1 MKKSSHIVFLL
12 LSCCSLFGQVQ
23 IGTDI
28 LGENP
33 NDDFGSGVAISE
45 DGTIVAIGA
54 HRRNNQQGIVE
65 VYKIVNG
72 QWELMGSKIEGP
84 SDNSWFGTSV
94 ALTPMGDRLIVGSY
108 HWNIAMIYDFVGND
122 WSLNGE
128 IALGNPSSVISF
140 GHAVDISYDG
150 STVAISATH
159 HPQSHIHRGIVNIYK
174 EINNQWIQLGDG
186 IVGEADKDQSGWDI
200 DLTQNGNTIAI
211 SSISNSTNGDDSGQV
226 RIFTYDGNTW
236 NQKANSLYGAS
247 QHVSFGWKIDM
258 SEDGRYLVVGAPID
272 WTGTET
278 IYHYAEVFEFANGN
292 WIPKGERIYGLKDQN
307 FGYDVAISND
317 GNRIAV
323 SVPQS
328 SDCPIQIFDFKDTHW
343 ELVGSISH
351 EAEYS
356 TLGVSI
362 AMNPSGG
369 TLIGTSRTP
378 EGFAV
383 IYALDELNQPEC
395 LIEVPENEEEEG
407 DSILIYFPNIVNLN
421 SNNDVNAIFFG
432 QSVMNLPYSI
442 EVFDRWGNLVFKN
455 TQATTNNMADGWS
468 PENNAIQGVFAYIV
482 RYNNGVKEVVL
493 SGDITIIK

>member
-1 MKKSSHIVFLL
+1 MNKCSYIVLLL

-33 NDDFGSGVAISE
+33 NDEFGSGVAISA

-72 QWELMGSKIEGP
+72 DWELMGSKIEGP

-94 ALTPMGDRLIVGSY
+94 ALTPMGNRLIVGSY

-128 IALGNPSSVISF
+128 IALGNPSVIHF
-140 GHAVDISYDG
+140 GYAVDISHDG

-159 HPQSHIHRGIVNIYK
+159 HPQGHIHRGIVNIYK

-186 IVGEADKDQSGWDI
+186 IVGEFDKDASGYDI

-211 SSISNSTNGDDSGQV
+211 SSIGNSTNGDDSGQV
-226 RIFTYDGNTW
+226 RIFTYDGNSW

-247 QHVSFGWKIDM
+247 AHVSFGHSIDM
-258 SEDGRYLVVGAPID
+258 SENGRYLVVGAPIN
-272 WTGTET
+272 WTSFESF
-278 IYHYAEVFEFANGN
+278 YHYAEVYEFANGN
-292 WIPKGERIYGLKDQN
+292 WKLKGEKIYGQLDQN

-328 SDCPIQIFDFKDTHW
+328 SDCPIQIYDFNGTNW
-343 ELVGSISH
+343 ELVASISH
-351 EAEYS
+351 DDEFN
-356 TLGVSI
+356 TLGFSI
-362 AMNPSGG
+362 AMNPSGRI
-369 TLIGTSRTP
+369 LVGTSRTP
-378 EGFAV
+378 DGFAV
-383 IYALDELNQPEC
+383 IYSLDELNKPEC
-395 LIEVPENEEEEG
+395 LIEVPENEEEED
-407 DSILIYFPNIVNLN
+407 DSILIYFANIVNVN
-421 SNNDVNAIFFG
+421 SNNNVNAIFFG
-432 QSVMNLPYSI
+432 QSGMNIPYSI

-455 TQATTNNMADGWS
+455 ANATTNNMADGWS
-468 PENNAIQGVFAYIV
+468 PENNVIQGVYAYIV

>member
-1 MKKSSHIVFLL
+1 MYKYLQIPLLL

-23 IGTDI
+23 IGADI

-65 VYKIVNG
+65 VYKNVNG
-72 QWELMGSKIEGP
+72 HWELMGSKIEGP

-94 ALTPMGDRLIVGSY
+94 ALTPSGNRLIVGSY
-108 HWNIAMIYDFVGND
+108 HWNIAMIYDFIGND

-128 IALGNPSSVISF
+128 IALGNPSWVISF
-140 GHAVDISYDG
+140 GHAVDISHDG

-211 SSISNSTNGDDSGQV
+211 SSIGNSTHGDDSGQV
-226 RIFTYDGNTW
+226 RIFTYDGNAW

-247 QHVSFGWKIDM
+247 QHVRFGWKIDM

-272 WTGTET
+272 WTGTWT
-278 IYHYAEVFEFANGN
+278 FYHYAEVFEFVNGN
-292 WIPKGERIYGLKDQN
+292 WIPKGERIYGLKDHN

-323 SVPQS
+323 SAPQD
-328 SDCPIQIFDFKDTHW
+328 SDCPIRIYDYKVTNW

-351 EAEYS
+351 NTEFN
-356 TLGVSI
+356 TLGFSI
-362 AMNPSGG
+362 AMNPGG
-369 TLIGTSRTP
+369 KILVGTSRTP
-378 EGFAV
+378 DGFAV
-383 IYALDELNQPEC
+383 IYSLDELKKPNCPSED
-395 LIEVPENEEEEG
+395 EENENEENNLT
-407 DSILIYFPNIVNLN
+407 SIYFPNIISINPNLDIN
-421 SNNDVNAIFFG
+421 SIFYG
-432 QSVMNLPYSI
+432 QSAAHLNYSI
-442 EVFDRWGNLVFKN
+442 EIFDRWGNLIFKN
-455 TQATTNNMADGWS
+455 DKATTNDMTEGWS
-468 PENNAIQGVFAYIV
+468 PKNNVIQGVYMYRV
-482 RYNNGVKEVVL
+482 RYNDGKKEVVL
-493 SGDITIIK
+493 AGDITIFK